1 MVENAE
7 DVPGETKQNF
17 VENSGDVKP
26 PKVEAKPN
34 IDGAFVNVEAS
45 KYVAG
50 SGVLPLQAHEVDTA
64 RFFSDD
70 VKSKDRDELL
80 EWVRRQANKAGF
92 TIVTQRSSL
101 INPMFRLV
109 CERSGT
115 HKVPKKNPKHARTG
129 SRKCGCLFMISGYQ
143 SKQTKEWGLNIL
155 NGVHNHPMEPALEG
169 HIHSGRL
176 KEDDK
181 KIVRDLIKSKMLS
194 RNILIHLKNQRPHCM
209 TNVKQVYMNV
219 NKYGRQIGVTRSRCN
234 F

>member
-7 DVPGETKQNF
+7 DVPGETKENF

-34 IDGAFVNVEAS
+34 IDGVFVSVEAS

-50 SGVLPLQAHEVDTA
+50 FDVLPLQAHEVDTA
-64 RFFSDD
+64 RFFLDD

-115 HKVPKKNPKHARTG
+115 HNVPKKTEACEN
-129 SRKCGCLFMISGYQ
+129 
-143 SKQTKEWGLNIL
+143 GL
-155 NGVHNHPMEPALEG
+155 
-169 HIHSGRL
+169 
-176 KEDDK
+176 K
-181 KIVRDLIKSKMLS
+181 KMWL
-194 RNILIHLKNQRPHCM
+194 LIHD
-209 TNVKQVYMNV
+209 
-219 NKYGRQIGVTRSRCN
+219 
-234 F
+234 